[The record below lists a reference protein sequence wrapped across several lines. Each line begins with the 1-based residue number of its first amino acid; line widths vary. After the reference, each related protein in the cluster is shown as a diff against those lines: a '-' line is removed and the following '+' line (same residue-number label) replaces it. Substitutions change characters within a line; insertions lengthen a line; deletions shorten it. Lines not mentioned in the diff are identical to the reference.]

1 MFTPYQSPYL
11 VPFDGS
17 FRVADAPTK
26 PPTGGGNGK
35 DKPGGKEKPGGKGD
49 GEDYEAAL
57 AKEIKKLR
65 ELQRVLYAKD
75 HHAVLAVFQ
84 AMDAAGKDG
93 TIRAVLSGV
102 DPAGCQVTSFKKPS
116 EEELDHDFLWRT
128 ARALPERGRIGIF
141 NRSYYEEVLVVRVHP
156 GILDGQKIP
165 SLPAPEEVWR
175 GRYTSIREHEAHLAR
190 NGIVV
195 LKFWLNV
202 SKDEQARRFLDR
214 LEEPSK
220 NWKFSAGD
228 LKERARW
235 DDYMAAYEAALNET
249 SRECA
254 PWYAIPADDKDFMRW
269 QVARIL
275 RKTLEG
281 LGLVYPEPDP
291 AEVAEYAQYRAELR
305 RELGLA

>member
-1 MFTPYQSPYL
+1 MPTPPPTPSPYL

-17 FRVADAPTK
+17 FRVDDAPTG
-26 PPTGGGNGK
+26 PPRDRDDK
-35 DKPGGKEKPGGKGD
+35 DAPKVDKEASKKG
-49 GEDYEAAL
+49 L
-57 AKEIKKLR
+57 AKELKRLR

-75 HHAVLAVFQ
+75 HHAILCVFQ

-102 DPAGCQVTSFKKPS
+102 DPAGCQVTSFKRPS

-156 GILDGQKIP
+156 KILAGQKIP
-165 SLPAPEEVWR
+165 ALPPEEELWH
-175 GRYTSIREHEAHLAR
+175 GRYTSIRDHEQHLAR

-214 LEEPSK
+214 LEESTSQ
-220 NWKFSAGD
+220 WKFEAGD
-228 LKERARW
+228 LRERGHW
-235 DDYMAAYEAALNET
+235 DAYMEAYETMLNET

-254 PWYAIPADDKDFMRW
+254 PWYAIPADDKHYMRW

-281 LGLVYPEPDP
+281 LGLSYPQPDP
-291 AEVAEYAQYRAELR
+291 EEVRLYAQYRAQLR
-305 RELGLA
+305 KELGLD